1 MVRGTW
7 GKDLYIITAGELTKV
22 GRSQHPQKRLQE
34 ISRGMPFV
42 ECRLWAVFP
51 NAGPLEAG
59 LHRELGSL
67 HEKRGDWYRCPVE
80 RIAQTV
86 VARLN
91 GLECGP

>member
-1 MVRGTW
+1 MARAW

-22 GRSQHPQKRLQE
+22 GRSQHPLRRLKE
-34 ISRGMPFV
+34 IARGMPFA

-59 LHRELGSL
+59 LHRELGL
-67 HEKRGDWYRCPVE
+67 HHEKRGDWYRCPVE
-80 RIAQTV
+80 QIAQTV